1 VAKRILSPNTVS
13 PQQKVESV
21 PLAAISVEAALAAA
35 PARSKRR
42 VPLRVRVRDNLTGYL
57 FLLGAVICFAY
68 FSWYPIGREIV
79 MSFQKT
85 NFAGNTK
92 WVGTANFARIRH
104 DPEFWT
110 AWRSTV
116 EFTLFA
122 LVFGYAIPF
131 IAAIVINE
139 LRHLKS
145 YFRLLVYLP
154 VMMPPAAAAFLWKWF
169 YDPGDG
175 LFNTVLRD
183 LHLPTSQWLQSTST
197 ALISLV
203 FFSTWINMGTGT
215 LIYLASLQGIP
226 GELYEAAE
234 VEGAGVL
241 RRIWHVT
248 IPQTRLIL
256 SLLLMLQIVATMQ
269 VFLEPFILS
278 GGGPE
283 GKTTTVVYLIYEYA
297 FHYNNYG
304 SAAALGL
311 ILLVVLAIFGGAYLA
326 ISSRAEK
333 A

>member
-1 VAKRILSPNTVS
+1 MTTINVS
-13 PQQKVESV
+13 RARSIELAQERRQRRHV
-21 PLAAISVEAALAAA
+21 PLWG
-35 PARSKRR
+35 
-42 VPLRVRVRDNLTGYL
+42 RVRRHAVAYL
-57 FLLGAVICFAY
+57 FLAGAIVCFGF
-68 FSWYPIGREIV
+68 FSWYPIVRETV

-85 NFAGNTK
+85 NFAGDTT
-92 WVGTANFARIRH
+92 WVGLKNFTHIRH

-110 AWRSTV
+110 AWRASI
-116 EFTLFA
+116 EFSLLA
-122 LVFGYAIPF
+122 LVFGYAVPF
-131 IAAIVINE
+131 VTAIILNE
-139 LRHLKS
+139 LRHVRG

-183 LHLPTSQWLQSTST
+183 LHLPTSQWLQSTHT
-197 ALISLV
+197 AMLSLV
-203 FFSTWINMGTGT
+203 FFSTWINMGSGT
-215 LIYLASLQGIP
+215 LIYLASLQNIP

-234 VEGAGVL
+234 LEGAGL
-241 RRIWHVT
+241 FRKIWHIT

-278 GGGPE
+278 GGGPQ

-297 FHYNNYG
+297 FHFNNYG

-311 ILLVVLAIFGGAYLA
+311 ILLVILAGFGGAYVWL
-326 ISSRAEK
+326 SRRGDER
-333 A
+333 

>member
-1 VAKRILSPNTVS
+1 M
-13 PQQKVESV
+13 ECV
-21 PLAAISVEAALAAA
+21 PLAAISVPAASTA
-35 PARSKRR
+35 PAGPGRAVSSSKTRTRR
-42 VPLRVRVRDNLTGYL
+42 KVPLRVRVRDNLTGYL

-92 WVGTANFARIRH
+92 WVGTTNFTRIRH

-122 LVFGYAIPF
+122 LVFGYAVPF
-131 IAAIVINE
+131 VVAVVINE
-139 LRHLKS
+139 LRHARS

-169 YDPGDG
+169 YDPGNG
-175 LFNTVLRD
+175 VFNTVLRD

-197 ALISLV
+197 ALVSLV

-215 LIYLASLQGIP
+215 LIYLASLQSIP

-234 VEGAGVL
+234 VEGAGVF

-297 FHYNNYG
+297 FHFNNYG

-311 ILLVVLAIFGGAYLA
+311 ILLVVLAIFGGAYLF

>member
-1 VAKRILSPNTVS
+1 MAAIHVPAASRRARSSASTTIRRVRRK
-13 PQQKVESV
+13 V
-21 PLAAISVEAALAAA
+21 PLT
-35 PARSKRR
+35 
-42 VPLRVRVRDNLTGYL
+42 VRIRDNLTGYL

-92 WVGTANFARIRH
+92 WVGTANFNRIRH
-104 DPEFWT
+104 DPEFWS
-110 AWRSTV
+110 AWRSTI

-122 LVFGYAIPF
+122 LVFGYAVPF
-131 IAAIVINE
+131 IAAVVINE
-139 LRHLKS
+139 LRHARS

-175 LFNTVLRD
+175 VFNTVLRD
-183 LHLPTSQWLQSTST
+183 LHLPTSQWLQSTNT

-203 FFSTWINMGTGT
+203 FFSTWINMGSGT
-215 LIYLASLQGIP
+215 LIYLASLQSIP

-234 VEGAGVL
+234 LEGAGIL

-269 VFLEPFILS
+269 VFLEPFILT

-283 GKTTTVVYLIYEYA
+283 GKTTTVVYLMYEYA
-297 FHYNNYG
+297 FHFNNYG
-304 SAAALGL
+304 SGAALGL
-311 ILLVVLAIFGGAYLA
+311 ILLVVLAIFGAAYLA
-326 ISSRAEK
+326 ISHRAEES
-333 A
+333 

>member
-1 VAKRILSPNTVS
+1 MATINLSHAMRGGP
-13 PQQKVESV
+13 PPAALRQRKV
-21 PLAAISVEAALAAA
+21 PLSIRLQRHAV
-35 PARSKRR
+35 
-42 VPLRVRVRDNLTGYL
+42 GYL
-57 FLLGAVICFAY
+57 FLAGAVICFAF
-68 FSWYPIGREIV
+68 FSWYPIVREIV

-85 NFAGNTK
+85 NFAGSTK
-92 WVGTANFARIRH
+92 WVGMQNFTRIRH

-110 AWRSTV
+110 AWHSTI

-122 LVFGYAIPF
+122 LVFGYVVPF
-131 IAAIVINE
+131 VAAIVLNE
-139 LRHLKS
+139 LRHARS

-169 YDPGDG
+169 YDPGPG
-175 LFNTVLRD
+175 VFNTVLRD
-183 LHLPTSQWLQSTST
+183 LHLPTSQWLQSTNT
-197 ALISLV
+197 AIVSLV
-203 FFSTWINMGTGT
+203 FFSTWINMGSGT

-234 VEGAGVL
+234 IEGAGVF

-269 VFLEPFILS
+269 VFLEPFILT

-297 FHYNNYG
+297 FHFNNYG
-304 SAAALGL
+304 SAAALGF
-311 ILLVVLAIFGGAYLA
+311 ILLVVLAGFGAAYLF
-326 ISSRAEK
+326 ISRRAEE

>member
-1 VAKRILSPNTVS
+1 VATIDVS
-13 PQQKVESV
+13 RLGAQHPTPATRSRRHV
-21 PLAAISVEAALAAA
+21 PIAIRL
-35 PARSKRR
+35 RR
-42 VPLRVRVRDNLTGYL
+42 NATGYL
-57 FLLGAVICFAY
+57 FLAGAVVCFAF
-68 FSWYPIGREIV
+68 FSWYPIVREVV

-85 NFAGNTK
+85 NFAGATS
-92 WVGTANFARIRH
+92 WVGMRNFTRIRH
-104 DPEFWT
+104 DPEFWQ
-110 AWRSTV
+110 AWRASI
-116 EFTLFA
+116 EFSLLA
-122 LVFGYAIPF
+122 LIFGYAVPF
-131 IAAIVINE
+131 VAAIVLNE
-139 LRHLKS
+139 LRHARS

-183 LHLPTSQWLQSTST
+183 LHLPTSQWLQSTNT
-197 ALISLV
+197 ATISLV
-203 FFSTWINMGTGT
+203 LFSTWINMGSGT

-234 VEGAGVL
+234 LEGAGLL
-241 RRIWHVT
+241 RRVWHVT

-269 VFLEPFILS
+269 VFLEPFILT

-297 FHYNNYG
+297 FHFNNYG

-311 ILLVVLAIFGGAYLA
+311 ILLVVLAAFGGAYLWL
-326 ISSRAEK
+326 SRRGDEA
-333 A
+333 

>member
-1 VAKRILSPNTVS
+1 VATLNVSKTGPRGFGGGFGSTAHRRRKAPLS
-13 PQQKVESV
+13 
-21 PLAAISVEAALAAA
+21 
-35 PARSKRR
+35 
-42 VPLRVRVRDNLTGYL
+42 VRVRKNAVGYL
-57 FLLGAVICFAY
+57 FLAGAVICFAF
-68 FSWYPIGREIV
+68 FSWYPIVREVI

-85 NFAGNTK
+85 NFAGSTK
-92 WVGTANFARIRH
+92 WVGTQNFTRIRQ

-122 LVFGYAIPF
+122 LVFGYAVPF
-131 IAAIVINE
+131 IFAVVLNE
-139 LRHLKS
+139 LQHARS

-169 YDPGDG
+169 YDPGAG

-183 LHLPTSQWLQSTST
+183 LHLPTSQWLQSTNT
-197 ALISLV
+197 AIISLV

-234 VEGAGVL
+234 IEGAGL
-241 RRIWHVT
+241 FRRIWHVT

-269 VFLEPFILS
+269 VFLEPFILT

-297 FHYNNYG
+297 FHFNNYG

-311 ILLVVLAIFGGAYLA
+311 ILLVVLAGFGAAYLF
-326 ISSRAEK
+326 ISHRTEED
-333 A
+333 

>member
-1 VAKRILSPNTVS
+1 VAAIHVPTTSLRASASSTRTRRRK
-13 PQQKVESV
+13 V
-21 PLAAISVEAALAAA
+21 PLG
-35 PARSKRR
+35 
-42 VPLRVRVRDNLTGYL
+42 VRVRENLTGYL

-68 FSWYPIGREIV
+68 FSWYPIAREVV

-85 NFAGNTK
+85 NFAGSTK
-92 WVGTANFARIRH
+92 WVGTANFTRIRH

-122 LVFGYAIPF
+122 LVFGYAVPF
-131 IAAIVINE
+131 IVAVVINE
-139 LRHLKS
+139 LRHARS

-175 LFNTVLRD
+175 VFNTVLRD
-183 LHLPTSQWLQSTST
+183 LHLPTSQWLQSTNT

-203 FFSTWINMGTGT
+203 FFSTWINMGSGT
-215 LIYLASLQGIP
+215 LIYLASLQSIP

-234 VEGAGVL
+234 LEGAGIL
-241 RRIWHVT
+241 RRVWHVT

-269 VFLEPFILS
+269 VFLEPFILT

-283 GKTTTVVYLIYEYA
+283 EKTTTVVYLIYEYA
-297 FHYNNYG
+297 FHFNNYG

-311 ILLVVLAIFGGAYLA
+311 ILLVVLAIFGAAYLA
-326 ISSRAEK
+326 ISRRAEES
-333 A
+333 